1 MGMSSDLRVTLAQLN
16 PTVGDIDGNID
27 LMLAA
32 ANKAVADGASLVVFP
47 ELSLTGY
54 YPADLLDE
62 PDFLAR
68 VDTGLD
74 RLLSLTRSTPGLHWV
89 VGAPCRREGP
99 GKPLHNCLLVL
110 ADGVIRLRYAKQLL
124 PTYNIFDERRHF
136 EPGPDVARVLRV
148 GGQQIGFLICEDGW
162 NDEGHDYAVNP
173 FERLAD
179 AAPDLV
185 VSINAS
191 PSNIGKHAQRRRL
204 FAAASAR
211 HQLPLI
217 YVNQVGGHD
226 QLVYDGSSFA
236 VEPEAVSS
244 SKPSVS
250 PQVRIRWPSPKG
262 VSSAPVLPPA
272 SPRAKRGCRRW
283 SSIVARSSSACVT
296 MQGAAASPASSS
308 VRPAVS
314 TAR

>member
-1 MGMSSDLRVTLAQLN
+1 MSSDLRVTLAQLN

-110 ADGVIRLRYAKQLL
+110 ADGVIRIGDSDGRLKEWFGRY
-124 PTYNIFDERRHF
+124 
-136 EPGPDVARVLRV
+136 
-148 GGQQIGFLICEDGW
+148 
-162 NDEGHDYAVNP
+162 
-173 FERLAD
+173 
-179 AAPDLV
+179 
-185 VSINAS
+185 
-191 PSNIGKHAQRRRL
+191 
-204 FAAASAR
+204 
-211 HQLPLI
+211 
-217 YVNQVGGHD
+217 
-226 QLVYDGSSFA
+226 
-236 VEPEAVSS
+236 
-244 SKPSVS
+244 
-250 PQVRIRWPSPKG
+250 
-262 VSSAPVLPPA
+262 PA
-272 SPRAKRGCRRW
+272 S
-283 SSIVARSSSACVT
+283 VAL
-296 MQGAAASPASSS
+296 
-308 VRPAVS
+308 VRPDRFLAALAIPQTLGKTCDALAQAVYATTPAATRPAIS
-314 TAR
+314 KVA